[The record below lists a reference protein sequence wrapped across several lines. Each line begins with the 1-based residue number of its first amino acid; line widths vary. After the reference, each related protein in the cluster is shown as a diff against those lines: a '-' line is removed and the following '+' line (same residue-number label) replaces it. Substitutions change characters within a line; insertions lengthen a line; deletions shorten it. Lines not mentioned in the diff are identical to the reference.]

1 MLELTP
7 RSRHQRSYDGSN
19 GCGSPLRA
27 KTIVMPKKK
36 AKRERGKD
44 GVKAREKFYV
54 LGIPH
59 FFSFFFFFAEKGA
72 EKEAVNNLREK
83 ISCFC
88 VEKKRNGE
96 KWGMC
101 RGRQRIVGIGL

>member
-7 RSRHQRSYDGSN
+7 RSRHQRSYDGSD

-54 LGIPH
+54 LGILH
-59 FFSFFFFFAEKGA
+59 FLLRNGRIQFER
-72 EKEAVNNLREK
+72 NNLMLLRRE
-83 ISCFC
+83 
-88 VEKKRNGE
+88 ET
-96 KWGMC
+96 KWGKKGEC
-101 RGRQRIVGIGL
+101 VVEGKE